1 MEELQVIRVDSKS
14 ELEESQKLVVS
25 EILDEYLSELDNVD
39 YSILLDE

>member
-39 YSILLDE
+39 DSILLDE

>member
-39 YSILLDE
+39 DSILLDQ

>member
-25 EILDEYLSELDNVD
+25 EILDEYLSELDNVED
-39 YSILLDE
+39 SILLDE